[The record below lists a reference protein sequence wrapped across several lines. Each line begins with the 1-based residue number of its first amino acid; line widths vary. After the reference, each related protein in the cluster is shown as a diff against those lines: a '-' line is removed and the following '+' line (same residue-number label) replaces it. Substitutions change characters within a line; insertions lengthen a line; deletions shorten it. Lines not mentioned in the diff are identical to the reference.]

1 MINKRSFKEA
11 AKLYE
16 EILQLDSENIDA
28 LNSLAGC
35 IKQTMLP
42 GQGLFDKI
50 YPLYEK
56 ALQQDP
62 EDFETNFNLGI
73 LFYEVTKDLDKAISY
88 LKVAVTEEKNATALF
103 NLAVIYEE
111 KGDKMRAKETYQE
124 VLKVD

>member
-11 AKLYE
+11 AKVYE
-16 EILQLDSENIDA
+16 EILQMDPENIDA

-42 GQGLFDKI
+42 GKELFDKI
-50 YPLYEK
+50 FPMYEK

-73 LFYEVTKDLDKAISY
+73 LYYEHTKDLDKAISY
-88 LKVAVTEEKNATALF
+88 LKFAVTEEKNATALF

-111 KGDKMRAKETYQE
+111 KGDKVRAKETY
-124 VLKVD
+124 